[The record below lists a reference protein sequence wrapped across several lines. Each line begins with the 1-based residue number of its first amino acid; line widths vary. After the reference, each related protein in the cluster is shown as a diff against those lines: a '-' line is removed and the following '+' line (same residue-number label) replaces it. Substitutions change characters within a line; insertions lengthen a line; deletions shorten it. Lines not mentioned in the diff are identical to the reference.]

1 MKIYR
6 HAVFPIT
13 LRVTLLFS
21 GISIDAIAESSSCG
35 SSNTETTI
43 SRNETAPCNLSQGE
57 NLTIKKN
64 ASIDAPI
71 GRPNKYDPYGQKY
84 NAVNIGAD
92 YNQAQVISVDSIEN
106 NGVLQGNNGV
116 LVTYS
121 GSVGNLRNHGTIS
134 GTNGAVW
141 VSGQMN
147 MLDNYG
153 SINSGNDTD
162 SLNAIQIQPA
172 SGTHDNSQYGRIG
185 TILNQKEGSI
195 DGISVVTS
203 TLKLLHNFGTL
214 KSQQNNSLSTLAAFA
229 IDMGSNVGIF
239 NNDGTVIGPNHG
251 VLVQNGGYLENLYN
265 HSGSKGVT
273 AEQDAIQVTGQ
284 GMALLDVNPHI
295 RSSKIKQITNASLLY
310 GKRNGISIDDKG
322 AVDTITNLDG
332 GVIQGDKFSINNQG
346 TLINGI
352 DNAGTIDGDVELGS
366 ARLYMSGPN
375 AILKGNVSGTKDSVV
390 TIGSKDGMTKN
401 LNLLFTHNMNAGVV
415 RILSGNAL
423 SLGDGHTAGSITS
436 DINNEGRLHFN
447 QNDKTTY
454 GHIISGTGSV
464 HQVGSGTTLLTGAN
478 TYTGET
484 KIDSGTL
491 QLGDNGTTGSIDK
504 TSRVTIG
511 QSGVLAFDHN
521 NNMTFS
527 NNISGT
533 GGVEHVGKGTTILSG
548 QNTYVGKT
556 NIKAGT
562 LQFNT
567 LNNGPDTR
575 LVAIG
580 SEGTL
585 ALNLNGTRRFDG
597 VISGRGYLGK
607 IGTGITTL
615 SSDSSAFTGSTG
627 VEEGTLIVDGKLGTT
642 ASAFNVKKGGTVNGS
657 GTIGGTATIENGGH
671 LSGKQGDT
679 LTFGHDLILGHG
691 ANVGVSLGAV
701 ETSASALFAVHGN
714 LTLAGTLNVTDLGGF
729 SAGEYDIFHY
739 GGTLTNN
746 GMTLTGGAPGA
757 LSLDTGRDKKVYLT
771 NTGGMFLN
779 YWDGGDASKHNNGVI
794 DGGNGVWQVG
804 GGNNWTSKAGR
815 PNASWSN
822 ADQFAIFSGTAGKVQ
837 VDNGGGQ
844 VTVNGMQFGTD
855 GYTITGAPLL
865 LKNDK
870 TGSAKIRVG
879 TGNQS
884 AAGSTATIESDLTGS
899 ATLETTDYGTLVL
912 KGKNDY
918 TGGTKVTR
926 GILQLGDGGTTG
938 SISGDVVIG
947 DKGTLAFNRSNAVTF
962 GGHIT
967 GKGNLVQ
974 NGGGTTLLMGWNH
987 YTGTT
992 AIQKGT
998 LRQGA
1003 KAAFSTASS
1012 YTIGQ
1017 HGTLDMG
1024 GFNTTISALN
1034 NNGRVRIGGE
1044 NQAVGR
1050 MLTVAGD
1057 YSGNNGTVSLSTT
1070 LAGDNSKTDR
1080 LVVNGSTSGITQLA
1094 IKNVGGMG
1102 AKTQEGIKVID
1113 VQGASDGTFN
1123 LVGDYHY
1130 QGDPAIVAGAYA
1142 YRLYKNG
1149 TDNSDGNWYLR
1160 SSLTRA
1166 KPNPEP
1172 AQHYQAGVSVYE
1184 TYGRILQTLNAPES
1198 LRDRI
1203 GGRQYPLPDI
1213 DKFRSAE
1220 GKDSTDE
1227 STNPTPNGVWGRLSA
1242 SHGKLSP
1249 RVTTSGAD
1257 ATTYNL
1263 FRAQIGL
1270 DKRFYENAQGTLD
1283 GGVFLQYSNIDA
1295 KVGSVHGEGDI
1306 RAKGYTVGA
1315 TSTWYG
1321 KNQFYLDGLAQVT
1334 YFNND
1339 LNSTTA
1345 SQPLGNNKSAL
1356 GYALS
1361 LEAGQGFDLSPRWSL
1376 TPQAQLMFSSVD
1388 MNGFHDPFGAKIHFN
1403 QSENMKLR
1411 VGTAIDYRDKWHDA
1425 LSKEEKSTHLYGFV
1439 NINQEV
1445 LGRSDLTDV
1454 ANVGFISGDDRTWG
1468 GVGAGGSYHWGDGKY
1483 FIYGETSANTSL
1495 NNFADSYDMK
1505 AKIGIKRTW

>member
-1 MKIYR
+1 MKICKQ
-6 HAVFPIT
+6 ALMPIAIKLALFFPG
-13 LRVTLLFS
+13 VS
-21 GISIDAIAESSSCG
+21 VNAIAASSCG
-35 SSNTETTI
+35 SSNTTTI
-43 SRNETAPCNLSQGE
+43 ISDNEAEPCNLSNGE
-57 NLTIKKN
+57 NLTIN
-64 ASIDAPI
+64 QSASIDIPQ
-71 GRPNKYDPYGQKY
+71 GQTDNSDRYGLKKS
-84 NAVNIGAD
+84 AVNVGGNNDVAPVTSID
-92 YNQAQVISVDSIEN
+92 HIEN
-106 NGVLQGNNGV
+106 HGILKGDSGIT
-116 LVTYS
+116 VTYS
-121 GSVGNLRNHGTIS
+121 GSVGKLLNHGVIS
-134 GTNGAVW
+134 GASGGVW
-141 VSGQMN
+141 VSGHMN
-147 MLDNYG
+147 TLDNYG
-153 SINSGNDTD
+153 VIKAENIDTALY
-162 SLNAIQIQPA
+162 SVML
-172 SGTHDNSQYGRIG
+172 SQA
-185 TILNQKEGSI
+185 LNQKNGSQGSIDTIFNREGGSI
-195 DGISVVTS
+195 DGISVRMAKLN
-203 TLKLLHNFGTL
+203 TLDNHGTL
-214 KSQQNNSLSTLAAFA
+214 TSQVNFAGSTGGTL
-229 IDMGSNVGIF
+229 IVDSGGHVGTF
-239 NNDGTVIGPNHG
+239 NNYGSVTGPNHG
-251 VLVQNGGYLENLYN
+251 IVITGGGYLENVN
-265 HSGSKGVT
+265 NQAGSKGIMT
-273 AEQDAIQVTGQ
+273 GQDAIQVTGQ
-284 GMALLDVNPHI
+284 DTSDSQKK
-295 RSSKIKQITNASLLY
+295 SSNIKQITNASFIR
-310 GKRNGISIDDKG
+310 GKHNGISIDDKG
-322 AVDTITNLDG
+322 TVDTITNLDG
-332 GVIQGDKFSINNQG
+332 GVIQGDKFSINNKG

-366 ARLYMSGPN
+366 ASLYMSGPN

-390 TIGSKDGMTKN
+390 TIGSKDAMTKN
-401 LNLLFTHNMNAGVV
+401 LNLSFTHNMNAGAV
-415 RILSGNAL
+415 RILSENAL
-423 SLGDGHTAGSITS
+423 TLGDGHTTGSIFS
-436 DINNEGRLHFN
+436 DINNEGRLNFN
-447 QNDKTTY
+447 HSDKTTY
-454 GHIISGTGSV
+454 SHIISGTGSV
-464 HQVGSGTTLLTGAN
+464 HQVGSGTTLLTGEN

-504 TSRVTIG
+504 TSRVAIG

-521 NNMTFS
+521 NNITFS

-533 GGVEHVGKGTTILSG
+533 GGVEHVGKGMTILSG

-556 NIKAGT
+556 NIKSGT

-567 LNNGPDTR
+567 RNNGPDTR

-585 ALNLNGTRRFDG
+585 ALNLNGTNRFDG
-597 VISGRGYLGK
+597 VISGNGHLGK
-607 IGTGITTL
+607 IGAGTTTL
-615 SSDSSAFTGSTG
+615 SSNSSDFTGSTG
-627 VEEGTLIVDGKLGTT
+627 VEEGTLIVDGKLGTA
-642 ASAFNVKKGGTVNGS
+642 ASTFNVKNGSTVNGS

-671 LSGKQGDT
+671 LVGKQGDT

-691 ANVGVSLGAV
+691 ANVGISLGAA
-701 ETSASALFAVHGN
+701 ETSTSALFNVRGN
-714 LTLAGTLNVTDLGGF
+714 LTLAGTLNVTNLGGF

-746 GMTLTGGAPGA
+746 RMTLTGGEPGT
-757 LSLDTGRDKKVYLT
+757 LSLDTSRDKKVYLT
-771 NTGGMFLN
+771 NTGGMLLN
-779 YWDGGDASKHNNGVI
+779 YWDGGDAGKHSNGVV
-794 DGGNGVWQVG
+794 DGGSGVWQVG
-804 GGNNWTSKAGR
+804 GRNNWTSKTGW

-844 VTVNGMQFGTD
+844 VTVNGMQFGTE
-855 GYTITGAPLL
+855 GYTLTGAPLL
-865 LKNDK
+865 LKNDN

-884 AAGSTATIESDLTGS
+884 AAGSTATIESNLTGS

-918 TGGTKVTR
+918 TGGTKVTQ

-938 SISGDVVIG
+938 SISGDVVTG
-947 DKGTLAFNRSNAVTF
+947 DKGTLAFNRSNTVTF

-974 NGGGTTLLMGWNH
+974 NGGGTTLLTGGNN

-992 AIQKGT
+992 EIQKGT

-1003 KAAFSTASS
+1003 KAAFSTVSS

-1017 HGTLDMG
+1017 NGTLDMG
-1024 GFNTTISALN
+1024 GFNTTISALS
-1034 NNGRVRIGGE
+1034 NNGRVLVGGD
-1044 NQAVGR
+1044 NQTVGR

-1057 YSGNNGTVSLSTT
+1057 YSGNNGTVSLSTA
-1070 LAGDNSKTDR
+1070 LAADNSKTDK
-1080 LVVNGSTSGITQLA
+1080 LVVNGSTSGTTQLA
-1094 IKNVGGMG
+1094 IKNVGGTG

-1113 VQGASDGTFN
+1113 VQGSSDGTFN
-1123 LVGDYHY
+1123 LVADYHY

-1213 DKFRSAE
+1213 DEFRSAE

-1227 STNPTPNGVWGRLSA
+1227 STNPTPNGVWGRLTA

-1263 FRAQIGL
+1263 FRAQIGM
-1270 DKRFYENAQGTLD
+1270 DKRFYENNQGSLD

-1315 TSTWYG
+1315 TSTWYS

-1339 LNSTTA
+1339 LNSKTA

-1361 LEAGQGFDLSPRWSL
+1361 LEAGQAFDLSPRWSL
-1376 TPQAQLMFSSVD
+1376 TPQAQLMFSSVN
-1388 MNGFHDPFGAKIHFN
+1388 MNGFHDPFGARIHFN
-1403 QSENMKLR
+1403 QSKSMKLR
-1411 VGTAIDYRDKWHDA
+1411 VGTTIDYRQKWHDS
-1425 LSKEEKSTHLYGFV
+1425 LSKEEKSTHLYGFI

-1454 ANVGFISGDDRTWG
+1454 ANVGFISGNDRTWG
-1468 GVGAGGSYHWGDGKY
+1468 GMGTGGSYSWGNGKY
-1483 FIYGETSANTSL
+1483 LIHGEISANSSL

-1505 AKIGIKRTW
+1505 AKIGIKRAW